1 MVDTSQPPSATPTR
15 GVYPFVG
22 QPSGQPS
29 GYPLPAEQPAE
40 YVTPARPLLRQMGE
54 VVATAHSNLDLLAP
68 AMPSSTAR
76 SSLDLIA
83 PPGPPGSTN
92 VIAPSEVAPASS
104 NVIAPRGLAQQ
115 WDFEGAFNPFHVPA
129 RPSTIAR
136 PSVPRE
142 VQDAMIAR
150 EHPPT
155 MSRSFTGAMHM
166 ARGTARAETR
176 ATSAVRAGSRSRSQ
190 SNRGRASSVPAARA
204 PRASSRQPSVVSV
217 HSSGAQSV
225 GAQTVAS
232 TPRRAPSIVSV
243 RSGARTPSR
252 EPSVVSVRSSAAG
265 TVNSSNPGTI
275 SSGSGLIRFDEAR
288 ARAVRRRSRA
298 TR

>member
-1 MVDTSQPPSATPTR
+1 
-15 GVYPFVG
+15 
-22 QPSGQPS
+22 
-29 GYPLPAEQPAE
+29 LPAEQPA
-40 YVTPARPLLRQMGE
+40 VTPARPLFRQMGE

-115 WDFEGAFNPFHVPA
+115 WDFGGAFNPFHVPA

-232 TPRRAPSIVSV
+232 TPRRATSIVSVRSGSRTPSRALSIVSV

-265 TVNSSNPGTI
+265 TVNSSNPRTI
-275 SSGSGLIRFDEAR
+275 SSSSGWIRFDEVNAGK
-288 ARAVRRRSRA
+288 VRSRSRA